1 MEKHCKNLEEAL
13 TIERNR
19 NSILAQS
26 LEELHNRS
34 LYSCAFLNQLS
45 FKFDL
50 DTFIHEK
57 ICEFAGNIGTM
68 VNSNYESSNSLALKE
83 EFLESDFE
91 FLKLKQKI

>member
-1 MEKHCKNLEEAL
+1 MLEQTQMENHCKKLEEAIA
-13 TIERNR
+13 IERNR

-45 FKFDL
+45 FNFDL

-57 ICEFAGNIGTM
+57 ICEFAGETSSLNM
-68 VNSNYESSNSLALKE
+68 KNESSNSLALKQ
-83 EFLESDFE
+83 EFL
-91 FLKLKQKI
+91 